1 LNGAGVVP
9 PAVRAVDER
18 YFLRIL
24 LGTSVSPK
32 SAEELSRIYRIP
44 MGVCTPILEFLEKR
58 GYLANVVTLFAP
70 DGAAVKYYVRT
81 DMKVRDLTEATLET
95 PPSQSP

>member
-1 LNGAGVVP
+1 M
-9 PAVRAVDER
+9 DER

-44 MGVCTPILEFLEKR
+44 MGLCTAILEFLDRR
-58 GYLANVVTLFAP
+58 GYVANVVTLFAP
-70 DGAAVKYYVRT
+70 DGRAVKYYVRT
-81 DMKVRDLTEATLET
+81 EMKLRALTEGEALPL
-95 PPSQSP
+95 PPLSQSP